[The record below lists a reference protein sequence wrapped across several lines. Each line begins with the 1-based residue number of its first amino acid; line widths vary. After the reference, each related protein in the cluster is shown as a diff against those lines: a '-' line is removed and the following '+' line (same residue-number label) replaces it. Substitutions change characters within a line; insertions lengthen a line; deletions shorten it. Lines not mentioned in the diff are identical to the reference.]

1 MELPI
6 LRIHLL
12 KKQNFDE
19 NLRIWDIQT
28 TLKSDQSFNIFNIVN
43 KIRISA
49 DSPSVQVAIKWHDRG
64 SWKGCDGFANRKL
77 KTKISNESI
86 YEIGSITKSFTAVL
100 IMKLFEE
107 GHLDLNEKISKY
119 LPDVSY
125 GDFITIENL
134 LYHTSGLCNYTQRIG
149 PMFKTLLL
157 KKKWRNTD
165 IKKIIKTKDMVS
177 KPGARFNYSDQNYFL
192 LGLIIEE
199 IAKKSFSEYL
209 TESIIKPLGLKK
221 TSCYTDK
228 ASSRAVSGYD
238 SRFTPLAR
246 FGIKKEISRF
256 QIPFKSFTFASGHI
270 ESNASDIS
278 TFYYSLYNGRILDKK
293 SISIIT
299 KFIDADYKYPPQMTG
314 YGLGVMRFSV
324 DNIELWGNVGMMLG
338 FSGVSVYSPERGYF
352 ITILANV
359 PEVEKLFNGVA
370 FLQKHLIE
378 RILENN
384 RY

>member
-1 MELPI
+1 
-6 LRIHLL
+6 
-12 KKQNFDE
+12 
-19 NLRIWDIQT
+19 
-28 TLKSDQSFNIFNIVN
+28 
-43 KIRISA
+43 
-49 DSPSVQVAIKWHDRG
+49 
-64 SWKGCDGFANRKL
+64 
-77 KTKISNESI
+77 
-86 YEIGSITKSFTAVL
+86 
-100 IMKLFEE
+100 
-107 GHLDLNEKISKY
+107 
-119 LPDVSY
+119 
-125 GDFITIENL
+125 
-134 LYHTSGLCNYTQRIG
+134 
-149 PMFKTLLL
+149 
-157 KKKWRNTD
+157 
-165 IKKIIKTKDMVS
+165 
-177 KPGARFNYSDQNYFL
+177 
-192 LGLIIEE
+192 
-199 IAKKSFSEYL
+199 
-209 TESIIKPLGLKK
+209 LGLKK